1 MSIQQKE
8 QSFHIEKSI
17 SVGHILTT
25 IALIVGGLMYL
36 SDQDKRIEAN
46 AATIEFFKAQRVEDI
61 SRAESQRAEDNKR
74 IEKQLD
80 NINQKLDRLINQGG
94 S

>member
-1 MSIQQKE
+1 MSSQQ
-8 QSFHIEKSI
+8 QPFHIEKSI

-25 IALIVGGLMYL
+25 IALIVGGLVYL

-46 AATIEFFKAQRVEDI
+46 AANIEFVKIQRLEDI
-61 SRAESQRAEDNKR
+61 SRADNQREEDNKR

-80 NINQKLDRLINQGG
+80 NINKKLDRIISQGG
-94 S
+94 N